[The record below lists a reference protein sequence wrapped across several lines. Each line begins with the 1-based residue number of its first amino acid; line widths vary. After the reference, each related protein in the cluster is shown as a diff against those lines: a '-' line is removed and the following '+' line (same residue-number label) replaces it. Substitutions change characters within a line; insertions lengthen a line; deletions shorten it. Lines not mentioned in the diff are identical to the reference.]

1 MIDQL
6 SNTPTRCALRVALK
20 HMVCGYNAHC
30 LPCAAELGSKSI
42 TEDATLRKAAPGL
55 TRSLQDTFCA
65 YP

>member
-6 SNTPTRCALRVALK
+6 SNTSTPYALHVALK
-20 HMVCGYNAHC
+20 RKVCGYNAHC
-30 LPCAAELGSKSI
+30 LPCAAELGSKSV
-42 TEDATLRKAAPGL
+42 TEDPSLRKAAPGL